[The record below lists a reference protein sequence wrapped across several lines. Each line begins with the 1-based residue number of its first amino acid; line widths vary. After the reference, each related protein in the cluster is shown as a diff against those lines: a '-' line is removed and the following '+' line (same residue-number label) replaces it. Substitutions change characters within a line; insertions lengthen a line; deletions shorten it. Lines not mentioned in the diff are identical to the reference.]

1 MAKRDDLKRMMGE
14 NVAESM
20 GAGREK
26 YADANHGEARPGIS
40 MPAHLQ
46 GLVRRRDVSDIPVDR
61 IERDPN
67 QPREEFEQESLE
79 RLAASFKTRGQ
90 LQPIRVRW
98 DPENSLYVLIAG
110 ERRWRAA
117 KLAGMATITAM
128 IQEAPTD
135 PAELL
140 AIQLIENAQ
149 REDLKPIEQARA
161 YKRLMDQYGWTAT
174 RVGEELAIAQATV
187 SRALKLLELPEPV
200 QQQVEQGILPP
211 DSAYEVSKLD
221 RSTDQVEIAERI
233 IAEKLSRDALRNL
246 VKEKKTKQGEAV
258 AARRTR
264 VEYRLDGG
272 NIIVVSGPAVAA
284 GSEAI
289 RTVLLEVLERLD
301 AEANR
306 GQAA

>member
-26 YADANHGEARPGIS
+26 YADAYHGEARPGIS

-149 REDLKPIEQARA
+149 RGSEADRASPRLQAAHGPI
-161 YKRLMDQYGWTAT
+161 
-174 RVGEELAIAQATV
+174 
-187 SRALKLLELPEPV
+187 
-200 QQQVEQGILPP
+200 
-211 DSAYEVSKLD
+211 
-221 RSTDQVEIAERI
+221 
-233 IAEKLSRDALRNL
+233 
-246 VKEKKTKQGEAV
+246 
-258 AARRTR
+258 
-264 VEYRLDGG
+264 RLDGHPG
-272 NIIVVSGPAVAA
+272 RGGIGHRPGDCIQSPETPGAA
-284 GSEAI
+284 RAGA
-289 RTVLLEVLERLD
+289 T
-301 AEANR
+301 A
-306 GQAA
+306 G

>member
-26 YADANHGEARPGIS
+26 YADAYHSGAGQGVS
-40 MPAHLQ
+40 MPTHLQ

-98 DPENSLYVLIAG
+98 DPEKNLYILIAG

-117 KLAGMATITAM
+117 KLAGMAAITAM
-128 IQEAPTD
+128 IQEVPTE

-149 REDLKPIEQARA
+149 REDLKPVEQARA

-187 SRALKLLELPEPV
+187 SRALKLLELPESV

-221 RSTDQVEIAERI
+221 RPTDQVEIAERI
-233 IAEKLSRDALRNL
+233 VAEKLSRDDLRNL
-246 VKEKKTKQGEAV
+246 VKEKKTQQGEAV
-258 AARRTR
+258 ATRRTR

-272 NIIVVSGPAVAA
+272 NTIVVSGPAVAA

-289 RTVLLEVLERLD
+289 RAVLLHVLERLD
-301 AEANR
+301 GEANR

>member
-1 MAKRDDLKRMMGE
+1 
-14 NVAESM
+14 
-20 GAGREK
+20 
-26 YADANHGEARPGIS
+26 

-67 QPREEFEQESLE
+67 QPREEFDSESLE

-90 LQPIRVRW
+90 LQPIRIRW
-98 DPENSLYVLIAG
+98 DQENSRYVLIAG

-117 KLAGMATITAM
+117 KLAGMATITAI
-128 IQEAPTD
+128 IQDALTD

-161 YKRLMDQYGWTAT
+161 YKRLMDQYGWSAT

-187 SRALKLLELPEPV
+187 SRAETFGMPDPV
-200 QQQVEQGILPP
+200 QQHVEQGILPP

-221 RSTDQVEIAERI
+221 RPIDQVEVAERI

-246 VKEKKTKQGEAV
+246 VKEKKTQQGEAV

-264 VEYRLDGG
+264 AEYRLDGG
-272 NIIVVSGPAVAA
+272 NTVVVSGPAVAA

-289 RTVLLEVLERLD
+289 RAVLLQVLERFD